1 MDARINEGYV
11 ITDSI
16 HVGETEFV
24 FGKLD
29 GKIPM
34 YVTWACKGGNN
45 YYWGH
50 YFSDPSQKYTLEDQ
64 ILKYFPR
71 EIAVTKSKIKSIQAD
86 MAIRNKNTHP
96 NADGFSPMVID
107 GVTYTEKKGA

>member
-45 YYWGH
+45 YY
-50 YFSDPSQKYTLEDQ
+50 
-64 ILKYFPR
+64 
-71 EIAVTKSKIKSIQAD
+71 
-86 MAIRNKNTHP
+86 
-96 NADGFSPMVID
+96 
-107 GVTYTEKKGA
+107 

>member
-29 GKIPM
+29 SKIPM
-34 YVTWACKGGNN
+34 INSY
-45 YYWGH
+45 
-50 YFSDPSQKYTLEDQ
+50 
-64 ILKYFPR
+64 
-71 EIAVTKSKIKSIQAD
+71 
-86 MAIRNKNTHP
+86 
-96 NADGFSPMVID
+96 
-107 GVTYTEKKGA
+107 

>member
-29 GKIPM
+29 SKIPM
-34 YVTWACKGGNN
+34 YVTWACKDGSN
-45 YYWGH
+45 YFWGH
-50 YFSDPSQKYTLEDQ
+50 YFSDPMEAKKDLLARAGEELEYQ
-64 ILKYFPR
+64 MERRARAAEKQSR
-71 EIAVTKSKIKSIQAD
+71 EPD
-86 MAIRNKNTHP
+86 
-96 NADGFSPMVID
+96 
-107 GVTYTEKKGA
+107 KGCER